1 MWGAGGP
8 VGFPG
13 LSEPLQQ
20 TLGGTG
26 RGRGLSGWEAVG
38 TESSL
43 RESRGGKTP
52 GHLGWGKVQN
62 IHAGGE
68 GRLGVALKA
77 LTGSSGLREQ
87 GAWLGKGWRRGAA
100 PERSWLTPAGVD
112 RDTEAERRMVCSR
125 QRPERT

>member
-1 MWGAGGP
+1 MRGAGGP

-20 TLGGTG
+20 ALGGTG
-26 RGRGLSGWEAVG
+26 RGQGLSGGEAVG
-38 TESSL
+38 TESSP

-68 GRLGVALKA
+68 GPALHGPEGSDRK
-77 LTGSSGLREQ
+77 LRPQGTGSL
-87 GAWLGKGWRRGAA
+87 AGKRLAEGSSPRGKLADAPWSRRGH
-100 PERSWLTPAGVD
+100 
-112 RDTEAERRMVCSR
+112 
-125 QRPERT
+125 